1 MTSGNRANTIYTVEY
16 MATVQRGILSL
27 VIKSN
32 LKQGNEPQR
41 VIVQTYNYDL
51 RNNKEIN
58 LKEILAIRK
67 LEETKVKEAIN
78 KEIKFQHDKAVDL
91 KELGLTIYDRDPSS
105 DIYELENSTEFY
117 VTGDTLYIIY
127 AYGNA
132 NLTSETDL
140 IIF

>member
-16 MATVQRGILSL
+16 MATVQEGILSL

>member
-1 MTSGNRANTIYTVEY
+1 MTSGNKANTIYTVEY
-16 MATVQRGILSL
+16 MATVQEGILSL

>member
-1 MTSGNRANTIYTVEY
+1 
-16 MATVQRGILSL
+16 MATVQEGILSL

-78 KEIKFQHDKAVDL
+78 KEIEFQHDKAVDL

-132 NLTSETDL
+132 NRTSETDL